1 MALVRDR
8 YSGIFHCVEW
18 MTKSESREDNTTV
31 AVSCGIAGQDMDV
44 REVRYTKGRRSSRR
58 AIKRVR
64 EIDNSVCLSVTLSL
78 RIEAIFLS
86 TKEQLSLSLLHI

>member
-8 YSGIFHCVEW
+8 DSGIFHCVQW

-31 AVSCGIAGQDMDV
+31 AVSCGVAGEDMDV

-64 EIDNSVCLSVTLSL
+64 EIDNSVSFCHPQLKYKGH
-78 RIEAIFLS
+78 LS